1 MEEITAEPPGLLV
14 RPGAARDVGT
24 AVLLLAGSSGRVDE
38 GRARV
43 LAAAGATVWAI
54 RWFGGPGQQP
64 APYDVPL
71 ELFAEALDRLR
82 SEADRLAVVGTS
94 FGAEAA
100 LLTASYDGPV
110 DACVAFAPT
119 SVVWTGYDGER
130 ATSHWTRAGLPL
142 PCVPFVADWA
152 PAEDPPAFRDHYA
165 RSLDAAPATVREA
178 ATIPVERIGGDLVL
192 VAGGDDQVWPS
203 SDHARAIAVR
213 RAAHGLATTV
223 VEHPVAGHRTV
234 LPGEAVVRGGM
245 SMRRGGTPMADQAL
259 GAAAWP
265 HLVAALGLAPEATN
279 PRRVT
284 P

>member
-1 MEEITAEPPGLLV
+1 MEEITVEPPGLLV
-14 RPGAARDVGT
+14 RPEAARDVGT

-82 SEADRLAVVGTS
+82 PEGDRLAVVGTS

-119 SVVWTGYDGER
+119 AVVWTGYDGER
-130 ATSHWTRAGLPL
+130 ATSHWTRDGVPL
-142 PCVPFVADWA
+142 PCIPFLDDWT
-152 PAEDPPAFRDHYA
+152 PTDDPPAFRDHYA
-165 RSLDAAPATVREA
+165 RSLDAASAVAREA
-178 ATIPVERIGGDLVL
+178 AAIPVERIGGDLVL

-203 SDHARAIAVR
+203 SEQARAIVSR
-213 RAAHGLATTV
+213 RAAHGLTTTLV
-223 VEHPVAGHRTV
+223 DHLAAGHRTE
-234 LPGEAVVRGGM
+234 LPGEDAVSAGM
-245 SMRRGGTPMADQAL
+245 SMRRGGTPAADRAL
-259 GAAAWP
+259 GADAWP
-265 HLVAALGLAPEATN
+265 HLVAALRLR
-279 PRRVT
+279 PR
-284 P
+284 